1 MSETELAD
9 PRLLWP
15 DLTGWDMVG
24 MAETVF
30 HVSGSNGI
38 DAYVRAEDGS
48 APLLCRL
55 SAGGLVP
62 APAVLDVRGGWLLL
76 EALPGVPLH
85 QEAVWRERPADVARI
100 VAAALRSL
108 ERAEVTHGD
117 VCLPNLLG
125 DPLTG
130 ELTGIVDW
138 RYAGRFGREMDVAS
152 AVWSCEFNGYE
163 DEVALEV
170 LRQCGWP
177 RVDAEELARLRT
189 AWLKLTLPGQLEA
202 GDASSLA

>member
-1 MSETELAD
+1 VSEKDLPD

-15 DLTGWDMVG
+15 DLTGWELVG

-30 HVSGSNGI
+30 HVSGADGI
-38 DAYVRAEDGS
+38 DGYVRADDGS

-55 SAGGLVP
+55 SAGGIVP
-62 APAVLDVRGGWLLL
+62 APAVLDARGGWLLL
-76 EALPGVPLH
+76 DALPGVPLH
-85 QEAVWRERPADVARI
+85 QAAVWRQQPGDVARI

-117 VCLPNLLG
+117 VCLPNILG
-125 DPLTG
+125 DPVTG

-138 RYAGRFGREMDVAS
+138 RYAGRFGREIDVAS
-152 AVWSCEFNGYE
+152 AVWSCAFNGYA

-170 LRQCGWP
+170 LRRCGWP
-177 RVDAEELARLRT
+177 RVDAGELVRLRA
-189 AWLKLTLPGQLEA
+189 AWLELTLPDPGEA
-202 GDASSLA
+202 DNASSPA

>member
-1 MSETELAD
+1 VSETELPD

-15 DLTGWDMVG
+15 DLAGWDLVR

-30 HVSGSNGI
+30 HVSGADGG
-38 DAYVRAEDGS
+38 DAYVRADDGS
-48 APLLCRL
+48 VPLLRRL

-62 APAVLDVRGGWLLL
+62 AP
-76 EALPGVPLH
+76 GVPLH
-85 QEAVWRERPADVARI
+85 QAAVWRERPADVARI

-108 ERAEVTHGD
+108 EQAEVTHGD

-138 RYAGRFGREMDVAS
+138 RYAGRFGQEMDVAS

-170 LRQCGWP
+170 LRRCGWP
-177 RVDAEELARLRT
+177 RVDAEELARLRI

-202 GDASSLA
+202 SDTSDSA